1 MISKGHLGKVGM
13 TCVDCGHPLEEVPRN
28 PVLRNWIASISVMIF
43 LLVLTGLPALLGPAV
58 FGERGSSPLPE
69 QAGAD

>member
-1 MISKGHLGKVGM
+1 
-13 TCVDCGHPLEEVPRN
+13 
-28 PVLRNWIASISVMIF
+28 MIF